1 MNCAGALAQ
10 QKRETIR
17 MFEQATLPV
26 ENTKTF
32 TEVVLALDHAF
43 SAREVEDF
51 LHRIRR
57 SGLRARDFDSV
68 LKKGLLGKETPAH
81 YASLGNGDQGQ
92 VRERYLRLVEQ
103 VAPELRARFLK
114 VYAYY

>member
-1 MNCAGALAQ
+1 
-10 QKRETIR
+10 

-26 ENTKTF
+26 QDEKTF
-32 TEVVLALDHAF
+32 TEVTQALSEAF
-43 SAREVEDF
+43 SARRIEDF

-57 SGLRARDFDSV
+57 AGLRARDFESV
-68 LKKGLLGKETPAH
+68 LKTGLLGKDVPAR
-81 YASLGNGDQGQ
+81 YGALASSDQGQ
-92 VRERYLRLVEQ
+92 VREKYLWLVEQ